1 MQEKTASRVTADLLA
16 APPKGLGAKRA
27 FASACDLQSVAR
39 DGQPEMAGLSLGQQT
54 LSEILI
60 LSRTR
65 SLNHMASN
73 VFTLLSAD
81 VST

>member
-39 DGQPEMAGLSLGQQT
+39 DGQPEMA